1 MSIPSITNTQT
12 AGVQAS
18 ISKILENSSTIAN
31 KLSSGEGIIFPYED
45 PAGLAIGTKLEI
57 NLGVQKE
64 ALKSAHQASVVLNI
78 AYGGTKGVVNI
89 LKRLDQL
96 SIMALTGSASDSDRK
111 LINLEAQQLKA
122 EVDRISTATE
132 FNGRKLINGDTANNV
147 TVNVDNGQKLQI
159 NNAASGTIDQKGI
172 FDGDGNLVIGYTTAI
187 GKAAGTFKITT
198 TAYADDAAAKA
209 AGAPTQGSYIL
220 DSAGKAIYKVDI
232 TAKAVK
238 SLDDTKTYY
247 AVNDIAAVTTV
258 TANKNSVI
266 TIAYTPPTAA
276 STGTAAK
283 PATTVI
289 AMGGKSYDF
298 EKSDIYVG
306 NPMMFQV
313 GVEADQRI
321 AIGFDNVNTKS
332 LGIDKLDLTT
342 VKNAEEA
349 QAQITATLETM
360 FEYNSKI
367 GAYQSRFRMVADSI
381 STAIENVD
389 AARAQFLDAD
399 FTQLT
404 KDFSQEQAKLTA
416 SIAAEAKLIQ
426 TPHML
431 LQLLQSM

>member
-1 MSIPSITNTQT
+1 MTIPSITNTQT
-12 AGVQAS
+12 AGVQNS
-18 ISKILENSSTIAN
+18 ISNILENSSTIAN
-31 KLSSGEGIIFPYED
+31 KLASGEAVIFPYED

-111 LINLEAQQLKA
+111 LIDLEAQQLKA
-122 EVDRISTATE
+122 EVNRISTATE
-132 FNGRKLINGDTANNV
+132 FNGRKLIDGSTSEDMV
-147 TVNVDNGQKLQI
+147 VNVAEGQKLEI
-159 NNAASGTIDQKGI
+159 KNNAAGTVDKAGV
-172 FDGDGNLVIGYTTAI
+172 FDGDGNLVMGYTKATGATA
-187 GKAAGTFKITT
+187 GKFVITT
-198 TAYADDAAAKA
+198 TALDPATAAAAAATKA
-209 AGAPTQGSYIL
+209 GVTAKGDYIL
-220 DSAGKAIYKVDI
+220 DSAGKAIYKVD
-232 TAKAVK
+232 TTNKKVQ
-238 SLDDTKTYY
+238 SLDGAKTYY
-247 AVNDIAAVTTV
+247 TVDSLTEVKKV
-258 TANKNSVI
+258 TADGKDVM
-266 TIAYTPPTAA
+266 TID
-276 STGTAAK
+276 AK
-283 PATTVI
+283 PATTGASAAPATTTI
-289 AMGGKSYDF
+289 TAGTDSFNF
-298 EKSDIYVG
+298 ESDKPVG
-306 NPMMFQV
+306 NPMVFQV

-321 AIGFDNVNTKS
+321 AIGFDSVNTKA
-332 LGIDKLDLTT
+332 LGIDKISLITFES
-342 VKNAEEA
+342 AEDA
-349 QAQITATLETM
+349 QAQITKTLETM

-367 GAYQSRFRMVADSI
+367 GAYQSRFRMVAESI

-426 TPHML
+426 TPHHL

>member
-12 AGVQAS
+12 AGVQNS
-18 ISKILENSSTIAN
+18 ISNILENSSTIAN
-31 KLSSGEGIIFPYED
+31 KLASGEAIIFPYED

-96 SIMALTGSASDSDRK
+96 SIMALTGSASDSDRR
-111 LINLEAQQLKA
+111 LIDLEAQQLKA
-122 EVDRISTATE
+122 EVNRISTATE
-132 FNGRKLINGDTANNV
+132 FNGRKLIDGSTSEDMVANV
-147 TVNVDNGQKLQI
+147 AEGQKLEI
-159 NNAASGTIDQKGI
+159 KNSAAGTVDKAGI
-172 FDGDGNLVIGYTTAI
+172 FDGDGNLVMGYTAASGATA
-187 GKAAGTFKITT
+187 GKFAITT
-198 TAYADDAAAKA
+198 TNYATDTDAKN
-209 AGAPTQGSYIL
+209 AGAPAKGDYIL
-220 DSAGKAIYKVDI
+220 DSANKPKYKVD
-232 TAKAVK
+232 TANKKVQ
-238 SLDDTKTYY
+238 SLDGAKTYY
-247 AVNDIAAVTTV
+247 TVDSLTDVKKVIANGNDVMNIAA
-258 TANKNSVI
+258 
-266 TIAYTPPTAA
+266 TAA
-276 STGTAAK
+276 TTGASAA
-283 PATTVI
+283 PATTTI
-289 AMGGKSYDF
+289 TAGANSFNF
-298 EKSDIYVG
+298 ESDKPVG
-306 NPMMFQV
+306 NSMVFQV

-321 AIGFDNVNTKS
+321 AIGFDSVSTKA
-332 LGIDKLDLTT
+332 LGIDKISLIS
-342 VKNAEEA
+342 VESAEDA
-349 QAQITATLETM
+349 QAQITKTLETM

-367 GAYQSRFRMVADSI
+367 GAYQSRFRMVAESI

-426 TPHML
+426 TPHHL

>member
-1 MSIPSITNTQT
+1 MTIPSITNTQT
-12 AGVQAS
+12 AGVQNS
-18 ISKILENSSTIAN
+18 ISNILENSSTIAN
-31 KLSSGEGIIFPYED
+31 KLASGEAIIFPYED

-111 LINLEAQQLKA
+111 LIDLEAQQLKA
-122 EVDRISTATE
+122 EVNRISTATE
-132 FNGRKLINGDTANNV
+132 FNGRKLIDGSTTEDMV
-147 TVNVDNGQKLQI
+147 VNVAEGQKLEI
-159 NNAASGTIDQKGI
+159 KNNAAGTVDKSGI
-172 FDGDGNLVIGYTTAI
+172 FDGNGNLVIGYTAATATDA
-187 GKAAGTFKITT
+187 GKFGVKTQTLDATAATN
-198 TAYADDAAAKA
+198 
-209 AGAPTQGSYIL
+209 AGAPAAGEYIL
-220 DSAGKAIYKVDI
+220 DLAGKAIYKVDNLE
-232 TAKAVK
+232 VQ
-238 SLDDTKTYY
+238 SLDGAKTYY
-247 AVNDIAAVTTV
+247 TVDSLAEVKIVKAEGNDVMKIDASAATTG
-258 TANKNSVI
+258 AS
-266 TIAYTPPTAA
+266 AA
-276 STGTAAK
+276 
-283 PATTVI
+283 PATTTI
-289 AMGGKSYDF
+289 TAGTNSFNF
-298 EKSDIYVG
+298 ESDKPVG
-306 NPMMFQV
+306 NPMVFQV

-321 AIGFDNVNTKS
+321 AIGFDSVNTKA
-332 LGIDKLDLTT
+332 LGIDKISLIT
-342 VKNAEEA
+342 VESAEDA
-349 QAQITATLETM
+349 QAQITKTLETM

-367 GAYQSRFRMVADSI
+367 GAYQSRFRMVAESI

-426 TPHML
+426 TPHHL

>member
-1 MSIPSITNTQT
+1 MTIPSITNTQT
-12 AGVQAS
+12 AGVQNS
-18 ISKILENSSTIAN
+18 ISNILENSSTIAN
-31 KLSSGEGIIFPYED
+31 KLASGEAVIFPYED

-111 LINLEAQQLKA
+111 LIDLEAQQLKA
-122 EVDRISTATE
+122 EVNRISTATE
-132 FNGRKLINGDTANNV
+132 FNGRKLIDGSTTEDMV
-147 TVNVDNGQKLQI
+147 VNVAEGQKLEI
-159 NNAASGTIDQKGI
+159 KNNAAGTVDKSGI
-172 FDGDGNLVIGYTTAI
+172 FDGDGNLVIGYTAATATDA
-187 GKAAGTFKITT
+187 GKFGVKTQTLDATAATN
-198 TAYADDAAAKA
+198 
-209 AGAPTQGSYIL
+209 AGAPAAGEYIL
-220 DSAGKAIYKVDI
+220 DLAGKAIYKVDNLE
-232 TAKAVK
+232 VQ
-238 SLDDTKTYY
+238 SLDGAKTYY
-247 AVNDIAAVTTV
+247 TVDSLAEVKIVKAEGNDVMKIDASAATTG
-258 TANKNSVI
+258 AS
-266 TIAYTPPTAA
+266 AA
-276 STGTAAK
+276 
-283 PATTVI
+283 PATTTI
-289 AMGGKSYDF
+289 TAGTNSFNF
-298 EKSDIYVG
+298 ESDKPVG
-306 NPMMFQV
+306 NPMVFQV

-321 AIGFDNVNTKS
+321 AIGFDSVNTKA
-332 LGIDKLDLTT
+332 LGIDKISLIT
-342 VKNAEEA
+342 VESAEDA
-349 QAQITATLETM
+349 QAQITKTLETM

-367 GAYQSRFRMVADSI
+367 GAYQSRFRMVAESI

-426 TPHML
+426 TPHHL

>member
-1 MSIPSITNTQT
+1 MTIPSITNTQT
-12 AGVQAS
+12 AGVQNS
-18 ISKILENSSTIAN
+18 ISNILENSSTIAN
-31 KLSSGEGIIFPYED
+31 KLASGEAIIFPYED

-111 LINLEAQQLKA
+111 LIDLEAQQLKA
-122 EVDRISTATE
+122 EVNRISTATE
-132 FNGRKLINGDTANNV
+132 FNGRKLIDGSTSEDMV
-147 TVNVDNGQKLQI
+147 VNVAEGQKLEI
-159 NNAASGTIDQKGI
+159 KNGAAGTVDKAGV
-172 FDGDGNLVIGYTTAI
+172 FDGDGNIVIGYTKDAV
-187 GKAAGTFKITT
+187 AAGKFAITT
-198 TAYADDAAAKA
+198 KNYADDTIAKD
-209 AGAPTQGSYIL
+209 AGAPAAGDYIV
-220 DSAGKAIYKVDI
+220 DSASKAIYKVDI
-232 TAKAVK
+232 TNKKVQ
-238 SLDDTKTYY
+238 SLDGAKTYY
-247 AVNDIAAVTTV
+247 TVDSLTEVKTV
-258 TANKNSVI
+258 TADGKNVM
-266 TIAYTPPTAA
+266 TIDAKAA
-276 STGTAAK
+276 TTGASAA
-283 PATTVI
+283 PATTTI
-289 AMGGKSYDF
+289 TAGTDSFNF
-298 EKSDIYVG
+298 ESDKPVG
-306 NPMMFQV
+306 NPMVFQV

-321 AIGFDNVNTKS
+321 AIGFDSVNTKA
-332 LGIDKLDLTT
+332 LGIDKISLIT
-342 VKNAEEA
+342 VESSEDA
-349 QAQITATLETM
+349 QAQITKTLETM

-367 GAYQSRFRMVADSI
+367 GAYQSRFRMVAESI

-426 TPHML
+426 TPHHL

>member
-12 AGVQAS
+12 AGVQDA
-18 ISKILENSSTIAN
+18 ISRILENSSTIAN

-122 EVDRISTATE
+122 EVNRISTATE
-132 FNGRKLINGDTANNV
+132 FNSRKLINGETSESV
-147 TVNVDNGQKLQI
+147 TF
-159 NNAASGTIDQKGI
+159 NAANEMKLKIDNDDKSGI
-172 FDGDGNLVIGYTTAI
+172 FDAQENKILSYTKATDGVTP
-187 GKAAGTFKITT
+187 AAGKFAINESTKNAGFI
-198 TAYADDAAAKA
+198 DDISGNKLYQID
-209 AGAPTQGSYIL
+209 GT
-220 DSAGKAIYKVDI
+220 D
-232 TAKAVK
+232 VK
-238 SLDDTKTYY
+238 SLDGTKTLFSFDTKD
-247 AVNDIAAVTTV
+247 AVTKITSEGKDLFSIDAKAGVPAAGTTAAV
-258 TANKNSVI
+258 
-266 TIAYTPPTAA
+266 PA
-276 STGTAAK
+276 STVVSNAATADQTK
-283 PATTVI
+283 FN
-289 AMGGKSYDF
+289 SYNF
-298 EKSDIYVG
+298 EGDDPVG
-306 NPMMFQV
+306 NPMVFQV

-321 AIGFDNVNTKS
+321 AIGFDNVDTKS
-332 LGIDKLDLTT
+332 LGIDKIELTS
-342 VKNAEEA
+342 VKSAEDA
-349 QAQITATLETM
+349 QAQIGKTLETM
-360 FEYNSKI
+360 LNYNSKI
-367 GAYQSRFRMVADSI
+367 GAYQSRFRMVAESI

-389 AARAQFLDAD
+389 AARAQFLDAN

-426 TPHML
+426 TPHKL
-431 LQLLQSM
+431 LQLLQSLS

>member
-1 MSIPSITNTQT
+1 MTIPSITNTQT
-12 AGVQAS
+12 AGVQNS
-18 ISKILENSSTIAN
+18 ISNILENSSTIAN
-31 KLSSGEGIIFPYED
+31 KLASGEAVIFPYED

-111 LINLEAQQLKA
+111 LIDLEAQQLKA
-122 EVDRISTATE
+122 EVNRISTATE
-132 FNGRKLINGDTANNV
+132 FNGRKLIDGSTAEDMI
-147 TVNVDNGQKLQI
+147 VNVAEGQKLKI
-159 NNAASGTIDQKGI
+159 KNNAAGTVDKAGV
-172 FDGDGNLVIGYTTAI
+172 FDGDGNLVMGYTKATGATA
-187 GKAAGTFKITT
+187 GKFVITKTALDPATAA
-198 TAYADDAAAKA
+198 DAATKAGVTAK
-209 AGAPTQGSYIL
+209 GDYIL
-220 DSAGKAIYKVDI
+220 DSAGKAIYKVD
-232 TAKAVK
+232 TTNKKVQ
-238 SLDDTKTYY
+238 SLDGAKTYY
-247 AVNDIAAVTTV
+247 TVDSLTEVKKITADGTDVMTIDAKAATTG
-258 TANKNSVI
+258 AS
-266 TIAYTPPTAA
+266 AA
-276 STGTAAK
+276 
-283 PATTVI
+283 PATTTI
-289 AMGGKSYDF
+289 KAGTDSFNF
-298 EKSDIYVG
+298 ERDKPVG
-306 NPMMFQV
+306 NPMVFQV

-321 AIGFDNVNTKS
+321 AIGFDSVNTKA
-332 LGIDKLDLTT
+332 LGIDKISLIT
-342 VKNAEEA
+342 VESAEDA
-349 QAQITATLETM
+349 QAQITKTLETM

-367 GAYQSRFRMVADSI
+367 GAYQSRFRMVAESI

-426 TPHML
+426 TPHHL